1 MNQVEELVEIL
12 YQAVNM
18 PVLISMDPK
27 QFTSLIKKASDKD
40 IGFVE
45 IESVKLVIDFKWNS
59 YSRGFFMNRFL
70 ESMVFLFSFILDII
84 FQN

>member
-1 MNQVEELVEIL
+1 MNQDEELVEIL

-18 PVLISMDPK
+18 PVLLSKDPK

-40 IGFVE
+40 IGFGE

-59 YSRGFFMNRFL
+59 YSRRFFMNRFL